1 MIRNFAMFKSG
12 RFLFW
17 LVIPTIYANTEAFEC
32 EYDDHGMKSMI
43 ICNCENLDQSNGK
56 IVRVI

>member
-1 MIRNFAMFKSG
+1 MFKSG

-32 EYDDHGMKSMI
+32 EYEDHGMKSMI